1 MDLFARIQNHFD
13 TSISCKEQTKNAITD
28 NIAQAGEMLV
38 NCLINNHKIL
48 TCGNGGSAC
57 DAMHFSSELLNR
69 FECERPPL
77 PAIALTAD
85 QPTLTAIAN
94 DYSYSQVFSKQ
105 VKALGQ
111 AGDVLLAIT
120 TSGNS
125 ENIIAAVETAH
136 QAGMNII
143 VLTGNDGGALHS
155 RLQDQDIELCVPSS
169 VTARIQENHLLIIH
183 CLCDIIDRQ
192 LFGQGDNQ

>member
-1 MDLFARIQNHFD
+1 MDIFTRIGQHFD
-13 TSISCKEQTKNAITD
+13 NSIKTKEQAKVALTD

-38 NCLINNHKIL
+38 NCLVNNNKIL

-69 FECERPPL
+69 FESERPSL

-85 QPTLTAIAN
+85 QPTITAIAN
-94 DYSYSQVFSKQ
+94 DYHYKEVFSKQ
-105 VKALGQ
+105 IKALGQ
-111 AGDVLLAIT
+111 AGDVLIAFT

-125 ENIIAAVETAH
+125 ENVLQAVEAAH
-136 QAGMNII
+136 AAEMLII
-143 VLTGNDGGALHS
+143 VITGNDGGALHT
-155 RLQDQDIELCVPSS
+155 RLQDRDIELCVPSS
-169 VTARIQENHLLIIH
+169 VTARIQETHLLIIH

-192 LFGQGDNQ
+192 LFGQGDA

>member
-13 TSISCKEQTKNAITD
+13 TSIQCKEQTKNTITD
-28 NIAQAGEMLV
+28 NIAQAGEVLVECLV
-38 NCLINNHKIL
+38 NNNKIL

-69 FECERPPL
+69 FESERPPL

-85 QPTLTAIAN
+85 QATLTAIAN

-105 VKALGQ
+105 IKALGA
-111 AGDVLLAIT
+111 AGDVLIAIT

-125 ENIIAAVETAH
+125 ENILAAVEAAQ
-136 QAGMNII
+136 QADMNII

-155 RLQDQDIELCVPSS
+155 RLQDGDVELCVPST